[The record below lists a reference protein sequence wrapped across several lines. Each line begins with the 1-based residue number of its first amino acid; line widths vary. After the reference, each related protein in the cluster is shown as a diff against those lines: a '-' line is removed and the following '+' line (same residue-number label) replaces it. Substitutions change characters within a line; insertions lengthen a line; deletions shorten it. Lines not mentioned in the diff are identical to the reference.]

1 MNTTTEE
8 QTNAAPV
15 QPPQPM
21 SPWYRDTAIW
31 WGGAGVLCFS
41 FTLPATHLA
50 IPAFGGLVV
59 GLGRAIIAA
68 GLAGLVL
75 VLRRDPLPPR
85 QTWPG
90 LVLVALGVV
99 IGFPLFS
106 ALALQGTSVA
116 HGAIITG
123 LLPAATAIGGVVRA
137 RERPSVLFWLSCAA
151 GTVAVLLFV
160 IVQGAGHLQPG
171 DGWMLAAVAAG
182 AMGYTEGGRLAR
194 ELGGWRVI
202 CWALV
207 LAAPVLVLPVGWTL
221 LQHGIQGNPG
231 AWFGLGY
238 VSVFSMFLGFFAWY
252 RGLALGGI
260 ARIGQIQLL
269 QPLLTIGWAA
279 LFLGESLTLA
289 TGLTALLVLLCVAVG
304 QRNRRRDIIQNPLP
318 ESLAQTDPGL
328 TVGAVEEE

>member
-1 MNTTTEE
+1 MNTTPDLASA
-8 QTNAAPV
+8 QLPR
-15 QPPQPM
+15 QI

-31 WGGAGVLCFS
+31 MGAGGVLCFS

-50 IPAFGGLVV
+50 DPAFGGLVV

-68 GLAGLVL
+68 VLAGLVL
-75 VLRRDPLPPR
+75 VLRRDPFPPR
-85 QTWPG
+85 QSWPG
-90 LVLVALGVV
+90 LLFVALGVV

-116 HGAIITG
+116 HGAIING
-123 LLPAATAIGGVVRA
+123 LLPAATAIGGVLRVK
-137 RERPSVLFWLSCAA
+137 ERPPLLFWLSCVA
-151 GTVAVLLFV
+151 GTVAVILFV
-160 IVQGAGHLQPG
+160 VVQGAGHLQPG

-194 ELGGWRVI
+194 DLGGWRVI

-207 LAAPVLVLPVGWTL
+207 LAAPVLVFPVGWEL
-221 LQHGIQGNPG
+221 IHHGIQGDPS
-231 AWFGLGY
+231 AWLGLGY
-238 VSVFSMFLGFFAWY
+238 VSVFSMLLGFFAWY

-260 ARIGQIQLL
+260 ARISQLQLL

-289 TGLTALLVLLCVAVG
+289 TGLTAVLVVLCVAVG
-304 QRNRRRDIIQNPLP
+304 QRSRRRD
-318 ESLAQTDPGL
+318 TTG
-328 TVGAVEEE
+328 

>member
-1 MNTTTEE
+1 MDTTKT
-8 QTNAAPV
+8 QTNLAPV
-15 QPPQPM
+15 EPPRKL

-31 WGGAGVLCFS
+31 MGGAGVLCFS
-41 FTLPATHLA
+41 FTLPATDLA
-50 IPAFGGLVV
+50 VPAFGGVVV

-75 VLRRDPLPPR
+75 AIRRDPLPPR
-85 QTWPG
+85 YTWPG
-90 LVLVALGVV
+90 LLLVAAGVV

-123 LLPAATAIGGVVRA
+123 LLPAATAIGGVLRA
-137 RERPSVLFWLSCAA
+137 KERPHFLFWLSCLA
-151 GTVAVLLFV
+151 GTLAVLLFV
-160 IVQGAGHLQPG
+160 ILQGAGHLQPG

-182 AMGYTEGGRLAR
+182 AIGYTEGGRLAR
-194 ELGGWRVI
+194 DFGGSRVI

-207 LAAPVLVLPVGWTL
+207 LAAPVLVFPVGWEIIH
-221 LQHGIQGNPG
+221 HGMQGSPS
-231 AWFGLGY
+231 AWLGLGY

-260 ARIGQIQLL
+260 ARISQLQLL
-269 QPLLTIGWAA
+269 QPLLTIAWAA

-289 TGLTALLVLLCVAVG
+289 TGLTAILVLLCVAVG
-304 QRNRRRDIIQNPLP
+304 QRSRVQH
-318 ESLAQTDPGL
+318 TTGH
-328 TVGAVEEE
+328 

>member
-1 MNTTTEE
+1 MNTTTKA
-8 QTNAAPV
+8 QTNLAPV
-15 QPPQPM
+15 QPPRQMP
-21 SPWYRDTAIW
+21 PWYRDTAIW
-31 WGGAGVLCFS
+31 MGAGGVLCFS

-50 IPAFGGLVV
+50 VPAFGWLVV

-68 GLAGLVL
+68 GLATFVL

-90 LVLVALGVV
+90 LLFVALGVV

-116 HGAIITG
+116 HGAIING
-123 LLPAATAIGGVVRA
+123 LLPAATAIGGVLRA
-137 RERPSVLFWLSCAA
+137 KERPPLFFWLSCVA
-151 GTVAVLLFV
+151 GTLAVLLFV

-171 DGWMLAAVAAG
+171 DGWMLAAVATG
-182 AMGYTEGGRLAR
+182 AIGYTEGGRLAR
-194 ELGGWRVI
+194 DLGGWRVI

-207 LAAPVLVLPVGWTL
+207 LAAPMLVFPVGWDL
-221 LQHGIQGNPG
+221 IHHGIQGDPR
-231 AWFGLGY
+231 AWLGLGY

-260 ARIGQIQLL
+260 ARISQLQLL

-289 TGLTALLVLLCVAVG
+289 TGLTAVLVLLCVAVG
-304 QRNRRRDIIQNPLP
+304 QCSRRRDAI
-318 ESLAQTDPGL
+318 G
-328 TVGAVEEE
+328 

>member
-1 MNTTTEE
+1 MNMTKKL
-8 QTNAAPV
+8 QTDVAAV
-15 QPPQPM
+15 QPSRQIPR
-21 SPWYRDTAIW
+21 WYRDTAIW
-31 WGGAGVLCFS
+31 MGGGGVLCFS

-50 IPAFGGLVV
+50 DPAFGVIVV

-68 GLAGLVL
+68 GLAGIVL

-85 QTWPG
+85 HTWLG

-106 ALALQGTSVA
+106 AIALQGTSVA
-116 HGAIITG
+116 HGAIVVG
-123 LLPAATAIGGVVRA
+123 LLPAATAIGGVLRTK
-137 RERPSVLFWLSCAA
+137 ERPPFLFWLSCVA
-151 GTVAVLLFV
+151 GTGAVLLFV

-171 DGWMLAAVAAG
+171 DIWMLAAVVAG

-207 LAAPVLVLPVGWTL
+207 FAAPVLVFPVGWSL
-221 LQHGIQGNPG
+221 IQHGVQGDPR
-231 AWFGLGY
+231 AWFGLAY

-260 ARIGQIQLL
+260 ARISQLQLL

-279 LFLGESLTLA
+279 LLLGESLTLA
-289 TGLTALLVLLCVAVG
+289 SGLTAVLVLLCVAVG
-304 QRNRRRDIIQNPLP
+304 QRSRRRDRDTIRQ
-318 ESLAQTDPGL
+318 
-328 TVGAVEEE
+328 VG

>member
-1 MNTTTEE
+1 MNTTTKM
-8 QTNAAPV
+8 QIDIVPV
-15 QPPQPM
+15 QPPRQIP
-21 SPWYRDTAIW
+21 PWYRDAAIW
-31 WGGAGVLCFS
+31 MGAGGVLCFS

-50 IPAFGGLVV
+50 VPVFGGLVA

-75 VLRRDPLPPR
+75 VLRREPLPPQ
-85 QTWPG
+85 QTWPS
-90 LVLVALGVV
+90 LLLVALGVV

-116 HGAIITG
+116 HGAIING
-123 LLPAATAIGGVVRA
+123 LLPAATAIGGVLRA
-137 RERPSVLFWLSCAA
+137 KERPPLLFWLSCVA

-160 IVQGAGHLQPG
+160 MAQGAGHLQPG
-171 DGWMLAAVAAG
+171 DGWMLAAVATG
-182 AMGYTEGGRLAR
+182 AIGYTEGGWLAR
-194 ELGGWRVI
+194 NLGGWRVI

-207 LAAPVLVLPVGWTL
+207 FAAPVLVFPVGWDL
-221 LQHGIQGNPG
+221 FHHGIQGNPR

-260 ARIGQIQLL
+260 ARISQLQLL

-279 LFLGESLTLA
+279 LFLGEPLTLA
-289 TGLTALLVLLCVAVG
+289 TGLTAVLVLLCVAVG
-304 QRNRRRDIIQNPLP
+304 QHSRIRYTIGQQLP
-318 ESLAQTDPGL
+318 ASLAQTDLGL
-328 TVGAVEEE
+328 TSRTVEEK

>member
-1 MNTTTEE
+1 MNTTTKL
-8 QTNAAPV
+8 QTNLAPV
-15 QPPQPM
+15 QPP
-21 SPWYRDTAIW
+21 PWYRDTAIW
-31 WGGAGVLCFS
+31 MGSAGVLCFS
-41 FTLPATHLA
+41 FTLPATDMA
-50 IPAFGGLVV
+50 VPAFGGIVV

-75 VLRRDPLPPR
+75 VLRRDSLPPR
-85 QTWPG
+85 HTWPS
-90 LVLVALGVV
+90 LLLVALGVV

-106 ALALQGTSVA
+106 ALALEGTPVA

-123 LLPAATAIGGVVRA
+123 LLPAATALGGVLRA
-137 RERPSVLFWLSCAA
+137 KERPPVLFWLSSVA
-151 GTVAVLLFV
+151 GTVAVLLFA

-182 AMGYTEGGRLAR
+182 AVGYTEGGRLAR
-194 ELGGWRVI
+194 DIGGWRVI

-207 LAAPVLVLPVGWTL
+207 LAAPILVFPVGWDL
-221 LQHGIQGNPG
+221 IHHGVQGDPR
-231 AWFGLGY
+231 AWLGLGY

-260 ARIGQIQLL
+260 ARISQLQLL

-289 TGLTALLVLLCVAVG
+289 TSVTALLVLLCVAVG
-304 QRNRRRDIIQNPLP
+304 QRSRIQN
-318 ESLAQTDPGL
+318 TM
-328 TVGAVEEE
+328 

>member
-1 MNTTTEE
+1 MNTTTKM
-8 QTNAAPV
+8 QTDTVPV
-15 QPPQPM
+15 QPPQQMP
-21 SPWYRDTAIW
+21 PWYRDAAIW
-31 WGGAGVLCFS
+31 MGAGGVLCFS

-50 IPAFGGLVV
+50 VPAFGGLVV

-68 GLAGLVL
+68 VLAGLVL
-75 VLRRDPLPPR
+75 VFRREPLPPR

-90 LVLVALGVV
+90 LLLVAFGVV

-116 HGAIITG
+116 HGAIING
-123 LLPAATAIGGVVRA
+123 LLPAATAIGGVLRTK
-137 RERPSVLFWLSCAA
+137 ERPPLLFWLSCVA

-160 IVQGAGHLQPG
+160 TVQGAGHLQPG
-171 DGWMLAAVAAG
+171 DGWMLVAVATG
-182 AMGYTEGGRLAR
+182 AIGYIEGGRLAR
-194 ELGGWRVI
+194 DLGGWRVI

-207 LAAPVLVLPVGWTL
+207 FSAPALVVPVGWDL
-221 LQHGIQGNPG
+221 IHHGIQGTPG

-260 ARIGQIQLL
+260 ARISQLQLL

-279 LFLGESLTLA
+279 LFLGEPLTLA
-289 TGLTALLVLLCVAVG
+289 TGLTAVLVLLCVAAG
-304 QRNRRRDIIQNPLP
+304 QRSRIRETSVQQLP
-318 ESLAQTDPGL
+318 ASLAQVDPGL
-328 TVGAVEEE
+328 TPKTGEDE